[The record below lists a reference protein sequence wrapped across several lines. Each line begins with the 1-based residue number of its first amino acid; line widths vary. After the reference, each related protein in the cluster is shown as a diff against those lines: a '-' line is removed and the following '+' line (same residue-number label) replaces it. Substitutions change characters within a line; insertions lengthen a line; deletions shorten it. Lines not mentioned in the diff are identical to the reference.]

1 MTSQHQFTR
10 ALTDPAQPVP
20 AGLVSPRGT
29 ADSKRFAV
37 YRNNVHVSLVGAIA
51 ARFPVT
57 RQLVGE
63 EFFTGM
69 ARLYVGQTKPNG
81 PVLLHYGDSFPD
93 FIAQFPPASGLP
105 YLPDLAR
112 LEAAW
117 TDAYNAADAIALT
130 PSDLT
135 AIAGDALATLVLT
148 LAPST
153 RLVQSSFP
161 VGSLWSAHQAMPVT
175 IPALSGSECVLL
187 TRPQADVRLTIIPPS
202 AFTFLTAIGRG
213 RDLTM
218 ASQAALADFSD
229 FDPGST
235 LVGLAGL
242 GAFAAPIKE
251 HVDD

>member
-1 MTSQHQFTR
+1 MTSQSQFTR
-10 ALTDPAQPVP
+10 ALTDPARPVP

-37 YRNNVHVSLVGAIA
+37 YRNNVHVSLVGALA

-69 ARLYVGQTKPNG
+69 ARLYVAQTKPKG

-93 FIAQFPPASGLP
+93 FVAQFPPASGLP

-112 LEAAW
+112 LEAVW
-117 TDAYNAADAIALT
+117 TEAYNAADADALA
-130 PSDLT
+130 PADLST
-135 AIAGDALATLVLT
+135 IAGDALASLDLT

-153 RLVQSSFP
+153 RLVRSGFP
-161 VGSLWSAHQAMPVT
+161 VGTLWSAHQTTPIS

-187 TRPQADVRLTIIPPS
+187 TRPQAHVRLTIIPPAAC
-202 AFTFLTAIGRG
+202 AFLEAIGQG
-213 RDLTM
+213 RTLG
-218 ASQAALADFSD
+218 QAAEAVLTVFPD
-229 FDPGST
+229 FDPGAA

-242 GAFAAPIKE
+242 GAFATLTKE
-251 HVDD
+251 LADV

>member
-1 MTSQHQFTR
+1 MTSQSQFTR

-20 AGLVSPRGT
+20 VGLVSPRGT

-37 YRNNVHVSLVGAIA
+37 YRNNVHVSLVGALA

-69 ARLYVGQTKPNG
+69 ARLYVGQAKPKG

-93 FIAQFPPASGLP
+93 FVAQFPPASGLP

-117 TDAYNAADAIALT
+117 TDAYNAADADALA
-130 PSDLT
+130 PADLGT
-135 AIAGDALATLVLT
+135 IAGDALASLNLT

-153 RLVQSSFP
+153 RLLRSSFP
-161 VGSLWSAHQAMPVT
+161 VGSLWSAHQTTPVT

-187 TRPQADVRLTIIPPS
+187 TRPGADVRLTIIPPA
-202 AFTFLTAIGRG
+202 AFAFLKAIGQG
-213 RDLTM
+213 RTLG
-218 ASQAALADFSD
+218 QAAEAALTDFPD
-229 FDPGST
+229 FDPGAA

-242 GAFAAPIKE
+242 GAFAALTKE
-251 HVDD
+251 HANV